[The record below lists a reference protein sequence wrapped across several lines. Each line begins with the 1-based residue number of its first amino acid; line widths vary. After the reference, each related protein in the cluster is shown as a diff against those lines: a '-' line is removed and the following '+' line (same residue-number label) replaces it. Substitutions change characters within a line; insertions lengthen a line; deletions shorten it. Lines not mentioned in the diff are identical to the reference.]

1 MLLMV
6 NICKHLFLRQTEKAQ
21 VSKAEE
27 REGKRIP
34 RGAERAERERERE
47 REKQGSCS
55 PEVGLELT

>member
-6 NICKHLFLRQTEKAQ
+6 NICKRPFLRQTEKAQ
-21 VSKAEE
+21 VSKAKE

-34 RGAERAERERERE
+34 RGAERAKRERE